1 MWGGQTREK
10 PRRFITLLVSLL
22 RHGMVWSTVKTSA
35 VMMLPAL
42 EIIKCDF
49 KNGCSFVAG
58 MVYSEGKCLE
68 RFPNG
73 AFEAFH
79 S

>member
-1 MWGGQTREK
+1 MWEEQTREK

-22 RHGMVWSTVKTSA
+22 RHGMVWNTVKTSA

-42 EIIKCDF
+42 EITECDF

-58 MVYSEGKCLE
+58 MVYSDGEVLGTLSE
-68 RFPNG
+68 RG
-73 AFEAFH
+73 C
-79 S
+79 